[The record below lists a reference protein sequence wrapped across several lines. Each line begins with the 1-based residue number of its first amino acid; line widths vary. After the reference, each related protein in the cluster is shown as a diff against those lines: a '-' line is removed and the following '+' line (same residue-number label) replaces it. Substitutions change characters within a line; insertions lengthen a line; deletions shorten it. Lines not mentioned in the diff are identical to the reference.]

1 MANVVRYDELPHLIP
16 CYRRN
21 GPGDSFRAIRWASG
35 TWQPASELHYVDLVP
50 PTADWRKAK
59 IYLVQI
65 SQELTLRWRFQKE
78 HYYVAAFN
86 NATMDAYLSKRYGN
100 IAKKS
105 AGMAKSAL
113 GKLMHKISA
122 KERDTANPTPRAE
135 RIASK
140 RTFAIETVNGN
151 TYTLTC
157 RDDLFFAQLA
167 VNGGRGG
174 VNLALKKAANKIAGL
189 IQHKC
194 KDFLLPGEVKTPF
207 PEIRR
212 RIA

>member
-1 MANVVRYDELPHLIP
+1 MANVVRFSELPGVHAT
-16 CYRRN
+16 YR
-21 GPGDSFRAIRWASG
+21 GGKGSAYRAIQNDAGLVR
-35 TWQPASELHYVDLVP
+35 PASDFHYVSLVP
-50 PTADWRKAK
+50 PTTDWRKAK
-59 IYLVQI
+59 FYMVVLSLELVK
-65 SQELTLRWRFQKE
+65 RWPYQKE
-78 HYYVAAFN
+78 RFYVAALN
-86 NATMDAYLSKRYGN
+86 DGVVERYLSKRYGN

-135 RIASK
+135 RVASK
-140 RTFAIETVNGN
+140 RTFAIETVSGN